1 MAPASRARE
10 PLTVRGASA
19 SRVVLVWRNDVLH
32 GSETFIRNQVDATRG
47 WRSILAGA
55 RRWQSVLSAETD
67 EILFG
72 SVPVERLR
80 RRLFLLT
87 GRSARLDRLIRAEGV
102 SLIHAHFAT
111 SATAVAGT
119 ARRLRLPLIVTVHG
133 FDVTN
138 REMLRGWRGAR
149 RARRMRRALRAA
161 SRVIA
166 VSEFIAAQATA
177 TFGVDPERIRVL
189 PIGIPVHL
197 GPAPAG
203 ATWDLA
209 FVGRLVEKKG
219 VFDLLAALSLLAE
232 RGLRPTL
239 AIVGDG
245 PLRESLEEMASARG
259 LAVEFLGHLP
269 QDSVAQTLRK
279 SKVFVAPSR
288 TAPDGDAEGFGM
300 VYLEAALAGIPAIA
314 YRHGG
319 VPEAVVDGRTGLLA
333 GEGDVEGLATSIAT
347 LLSDTDARAAM
358 GRAAEARVRE
368 EFDIGSR
375 TEQLVALYDEVVGN
389 TAAPGGMPNA

>member
-1 MAPASRARE
+1 MAPAPRARE

-47 WRSILAGA
+47 WRAVLTGA
-55 RRWQSVLSAETD
+55 RRWDSVLSAETD

-72 SVPVERLR
+72 SSAVERLR
-80 RRLFLLT
+80 RRLFLMT
-87 GRSARLDRLIRAEGV
+87 GRSARLDRLIRTEGV
-102 SLIHAHFAT
+102 SVIHAHFAT
-111 SATAVAGT
+111 SATAVAAT

-138 REMLRGWRGAR
+138 RDMLRGRRGAR
-149 RARRMRRALRAA
+149 SGRRMRRALQAA
-161 SRVIA
+161 SRVVA

-177 TFGVDPERIRVL
+177 AFGVDPERIRVL
-189 PIGIPVHL
+189 PIGIPL
-197 GPAPAG
+197 RQIPAPAG

-219 VFDLLAALSLLAE
+219 VSDLLAALSLLAE
-232 RGLRPTL
+232 RGQRPTL

-245 PLRESLEEMASARG
+245 PLRASLEGVASARG

-269 QDSVAQTLRK
+269 PDSVAQTLRK

-300 VYLEAALAGIPAIA
+300 VYLEAALAGVPAIA

-319 VPEAVVDGRTGLLA
+319 VPEAIVDGTTGLLA
-333 GEGDVEGLATSIAT
+333 DEGDVEGLAESIET
-347 LLSDTDARAAM
+347 MLSDAGARAAM
-358 GRAAEARVRE
+358 GRAAEARVRA

-375 TEQLVALYDEVVGN
+375 TEQLVALYEEVLGDA
-389 TAAPGGMPNA
+389 AAPSGMPDA

>member
-1 MAPASRARE
+1 MVRE
-10 PLTVRGASA
+10 ASA

-32 GSETFIRNQVDATRG
+32 GSETFIRNQVDATRE
-47 WRSILAGA
+47 WRAILAGA
-55 RRWQSVLSAETD
+55 RRWTSAISAETD

-72 SVPVERLR
+72 SVPTERLR
-80 RRLFLLT
+80 RRLFLMT
-87 GRSARLDRLIRAEGV
+87 GRSARLDRLIRTSGV

-119 ARRLRLPLIVTVHG
+119 ARRLSMPLIVTVHG

-138 REMLRGWRGAR
+138 HEMRRGLRGAR
-149 RARRMRRALRAA
+149 AAHRMRRALHSA
-161 SRVIA
+161 SRVVA
-166 VSEFIAAQATA
+166 VSDFIAAQTTA
-177 TFGVDPERIRVL
+177 AFGVDPERIRVV
-189 PIGIPVHL
+189 PIGIPL
-197 GPAPAG
+197 RPRPAPSN
-203 ATWDLA
+203 ATRDLA

-219 VFDLLAALSLLAE
+219 VSDLLAALSLLAE

-245 PLRESLEEMASARG
+245 PLRQTLEEVASSRG

-269 QDSVAQTLRK
+269 PDAVAEALRE

-288 TAPDGDAEGFGM
+288 TASDGDAEGFGM

-319 VPEAVVDGRTGLLA
+319 VPEAIVDGVTGLLA
-333 GEGDVEGLATSIAT
+333 EEGDVEGLAASIET
-347 LLSDTDARAAM
+347 LLTDAGARAKM
-358 GRAAEARVRE
+358 GRAAEARVRAD
-368 EFDIGSR
+368 FDIESR
-375 TEQLVALYDEVVGN
+375 TEHLVALYDEVV
-389 TAAPGGMPNA
+389 TDAAPSGGVSDA